1 MTDFNSFR
9 NAVLE
14 DEDLQEQVISIVN
27 TATANGAGLEE
38 NIVTLA
44 KNHGFTVTEDEVTQH
59 ADFLGQDGDLT
70 DFELEMISG
79 GGARSGANNCS
90 DIRLKK
96 DIKPLKSALS
106 TLGKLQ
112 GKSYRWKDNNEP
124 DIGLIAQELEKV
136 IPELVKTDNK
146 GYKSIVY
153 QKLTAVLI
161 EAVKEQQQEINN
173 LSNRIAILE
182 GIPKAANY

>member
-1 MTDFNSFR
+1 MTDFQTFR

-27 TATANGAGLEE
+27 IATANGSGLEE

-79 GGARSGANNCS
+79 GSRGQTSCS
-90 DIRLKK
+90 DLRLKK

-136 IPELVKTDNK
+136 IPELVKTDDK

-161 EAVKEQQQEINN
+161 EAVKEQQQEINH
-173 LSNRIAILE
+173 LSDRIALLE
-182 GIPKAANY
+182 GIPKVANY

>member
-1 MTDFNSFR
+1 MSDFQSFR

-14 DEDLQEQVISIVN
+14 DEGLQEQVISIVN
-27 TATANGAGLEE
+27 TAIANGAGLDE
-38 NIVTLA
+38 NIVMLA
-44 KNHGFTVTEDEVTQH
+44 KNHGYTITEDDVIQH
-59 ADFLGQDGDLT
+59 ADFLGRDGDLT

-79 GGARSGANNCS
+79 GKSRVSCAS
-90 DIRLKK
+90 DLRLKK

-136 IPELVKTDNK
+136 IPELVKTDNQ

-173 LSNRIAILE
+173 LSNRIAMLE